1 MTLTVPHTALAHLEE
16 QVQDALR
23 RADDS
28 ALDVLGYGEI
38 TLVLRLRADEGSF
51 ACKRLPVFPD
61 RDRFERYRHSLDAYL
76 RRLADRGLTVAPTEV
91 WHTAGPSGR
100 ITAYC
105 VQRELPP
112 ERLCSRLL
120 HTEDET
126 WAKTFFARFLDR
138 VCAAVHPTL
147 GLDAQAS
154 NWVDVD
160 GELTYLDVTTPLMRD
175 DHGREL
181 LDVRLFFTSLPWI
194 LRDAVRVSVAKSI
207 FDKFYATRGVL
218 LDFLGNL
225 HKERLEALVPAFLE
239 QANARLAEPITAAD
253 VASYY
258 RDDARMWELIQ
269 RLRAADRLWHRKIR
283 RRPYPFLLPPPVDR

>member
-76 RRLADRGLTVAPTEV
+76 RRLAERGLTVAPTEV

-154 NWVDVD
+154 NWVDID

-225 HKERLEALVPAFLE
+225 HKERLDALVPAFLE

>member
-1 MTLTVPHTALAHLEE
+1 MTLTVPHTALARLEE

-38 TLVLRLRADEGSF
+38 TLVLRLRADGDSF

-61 RDRFERYRHSLDAYL
+61 RDRFERYRDSLDVYL
-76 RRLADRGLTVAPTEV
+76 RRLAERGLTVAPTEV
-91 WHTAGPSGR
+91 WHTTGPRGR

-120 HTEDET
+120 HTEGEA
-126 WAKTFFARFLDR
+126 WAKSFFARFLDR
-138 VCAAVHPTL
+138 VDAAVHPTL

-154 NWVDVD
+154 NWIDVD
-160 GELTYLDVTTPLMRD
+160 GELTYLDVSTPLMRD
-175 DHGREL
+175 ERRREL
-181 LDVRLFFTSLPWI
+181 LDVRLFFTSLPWL
-194 LRDAVRVSVAKSI
+194 LRDAVRVTMATSI
-207 FDKFYATRGVL
+207 FDKFYETRGVL

-225 HKERLEALVPAFLE
+225 HKEHLDTLIPVFLE

-258 RDDARMWELIQ
+258 RGDARMWELIQ
-269 RLRAADRLWHRKIR
+269 RLRAADRRWQRTVRRK
-283 RRPYPFLLPPPVDR
+283 PYPFLLPPPVDR

>member
-154 NWVDVD
+154 NWVDID

-225 HKERLEALVPAFLE
+225 HKERLDALVPAFLE

>member
-38 TLVLRLRADEGSF
+38 TLVLRLRADGGSF

-76 RRLADRGLTVAPTEV
+76 RRLADRGLTVAPTDV
-91 WHTAGPSGR
+91 WHTAAPSGR

-154 NWVDVD
+154 NWVDID

-175 DHGREL
+175 DRGREL

-225 HKERLEALVPAFLE
+225 HKERLDALVPAFLE
-239 QANARLAEPITAAD
+239 QANARIAEPITAAD